1 MLFIYTFYD
10 KIMYTYSI
18 LKGGRMK
25 RKIEEKL
32 IEWKNRKNHKP
43 LIIDGARQV
52 GKTYIS
58 FSFGKEN
65 YKNTVYFNFENSK
78 DLNKIF
84 EKDLN
89 PERIIKE
96 LSVFSGN
103 NILEK
108 DTLIIFDEIQASE
121 KALTSLKY
129 FFEEKPNYD
138 IICAGSLLGVALNR
152 ESYSFPVG
160 KVEILRMYPL
170 DFEEFLWALNE
181 KELSKMIRE
190 HFNNNEEFSLHNKAM
205 EYYKKYLVIGGM
217 PRIILDYIE
226 TENFDFVYSSQK
238 TLNDSY
244 IADMAKYASPYE
256 TVKIMNTFNSIPAQ
270 LAKENKKFQYKVIK
284 SGARANEY
292 EVPIEW
298 LVSSGIITKCIKVTE
313 GKLPLKSYSEPSSF
327 KIYLADTGLLC
338 SKFEIPAN
346 IILYGNDKF
355 SEFRGALTEN
365 YVCTALSMNN
375 YTPYYFEKNQTLEI
389 DFIIQDKEGNI
400 IPVEV
405 KSGEHVRATSLNNYI
420 KKYSPLY
427 SIRISGKNFGFENG
441 IKSVPLYSVFCI

>member
-1 MLFIYTFYD
+1 
-10 KIMYTYSI
+10 
-18 LKGGRMK
+18 MK

-32 IEWKNRKNHKP
+32 IEWKNGENHKP
-43 LIIDGARQV
+43 LIIDGARQI
-52 GKTYIS
+52 GKTYIA

-65 YKNTVYFNFENSK
+65 YKNSVYFNFENSK
-78 DLNKIF
+78 DLNRIF

-89 PERIIKE
+89 PERIIRE
-96 LSVFSGN
+96 LSVFSGST
-103 NILEK
+103 ILEK
-108 DTLIIFDEIQASE
+108 ETLIIFDEIQASE

-129 FFEEKPNYD
+129 FYEEKPNYD
-138 IICAGSLLGVALNR
+138 IICAGNLLGVALNR

-160 KVEILRMYPL
+160 KVELLRMYPM

-181 KELSKMIRE
+181 IELSKMIRE
-190 HFNNNEEFSLHNKAM
+190 HFNSNEIFSLHDKAM

-217 PRIILDYIE
+217 PRVILDYIE

-244 IADMAKYASPYE
+244 IADMAKYATPYE

-298 LVSSGIITKCIKVTE
+298 LVSSGVINKCVKVTE
-313 GKLPLKSYSEPSSF
+313 GKLPLKAYSEPSSF

-346 IILYGNDKF
+346 IILYGNDTF
-355 SEFRGALTEN
+355 AEFRGALTEN
-365 YVCTALSMNN
+365 YVCSALAMNN
-375 YTPYYFEKNQTLEI
+375 YASYYFEKNQTLEI
-389 DFIIQDKEGNI
+389 DFVIQDKEGNI

-405 KSGEHVRATSLNNYI
+405 KSAEHVRATSLNNYI
-420 KKYSPLY
+420 KRYSPKY
-427 SIRISGKNFGFENG
+427 SIRVSGKNFGFENG
-441 IKSVPLYSVFCI
+441 IKSVPLYAVFCI

>member
-1 MLFIYTFYD
+1 
-10 KIMYTYSI
+10 
-18 LKGGRMK
+18 MK

-32 IEWKNRKNHKP
+32 IEWKNRENHRP

-52 GKTYIS
+52 GKTYIT
-58 FSFGKEN
+58 FSFGKKY
-65 YKNTVYFNFENSK
+65 YKNTVYFNFENAK
-78 DLNKIF
+78 DLAKIF

-89 PERIIKE
+89 SDRIIKE
-96 LSVFSGN
+96 LSAFSGN
-103 NILEK
+103 TILKK
-108 DTLIIFDEIQASE
+108 DTLIIFDEIQACE

-129 FFEEKPNYD
+129 FYEENQDYD

-152 ESYSFPVG
+152 ENYSFPVG
-160 KVEILRMYPL
+160 KVEILRMYPM

-181 KELSKMIRE
+181 NILAQMIRE
-190 HFNNNEEFSLHNKAM
+190 HFNLNEQFSLHDKAM
-205 EYYKKYLVIGGM
+205 EYYKKYLVVGGM
-217 PRIILDYIE
+217 PRVVLDYIE

-238 TLNDSY
+238 NLNDSY
-244 IADMAKYASPYE
+244 IADMAKYATPYE
-256 TVKIMNTFNSIPAQ
+256 TVKIMNAFNSIPAQ

-298 LVSSGIITKCIKVTE
+298 LLSSGVINKCIKVTE
-313 GKLPLKSYSEPSSF
+313 GKFPLKAYSEPSSF

-355 SEFRGALTEN
+355 LEFKGALTEN
-365 YVCTALSMNN
+365 YVCSSLVMNN
-375 YTPYYFEKNQTLEI
+375 YTSYYFEKNQTLEI

-405 KSGEHVRATSLNNYI
+405 KSSEHVRATSLNNYI
-420 KKYSPLY
+420 KKYSPKY

-441 IKSVPLYSVFCI
+441 IKSVPLYAVFCI

>member
-1 MLFIYTFYD
+1 
-10 KIMYTYSI
+10 
-18 LKGGRMK
+18 MK

-32 IEWKNRKNHKP
+32 IEWKNRENHKP
-43 LIIDGARQV
+43 LIIDGARQI
-52 GKTYIS
+52 GKTYIA

-65 YKNTVYFNFENSK
+65 YKNSVYFNFENSK
-78 DLNKIF
+78 DLNRIF

-89 PERIIKE
+89 PERIIRE
-96 LSVFSGN
+96 LSVFSGST
-103 NILEK
+103 ILEK
-108 DTLIIFDEIQASE
+108 ETLIIFDEIQASE

-129 FFEEKPNYD
+129 FYEEKPNYD

-160 KVEILRMYPL
+160 KVELLRMYPM

-181 KELSKMIRE
+181 IELSKMIRE
-190 HFNNNEEFSLHNKAM
+190 HFNSNEAFSLHDKAM

-217 PRIILDYIE
+217 PRVILDYIE
-226 TENFDFVYSSQK
+226 TKNFDFVYSSQK

-244 IADMAKYASPYE
+244 IADMAKYATPYE

-298 LVSSGIITKCIKVTE
+298 LVSSGVINKCVKVTE
-313 GKLPLKSYSEPSSF
+313 GKLPLKAYSEPSSF

-346 IILYGNDKF
+346 IILYGNDTF
-355 SEFRGALTEN
+355 VEFRGALTEN
-365 YVCTALSMNN
+365 YVCSALAMNN
-375 YTPYYFEKNQTLEI
+375 YASYYFEKNQTLEI
-389 DFIIQDKEGNI
+389 DFVIQDKEGNI

-405 KSGEHVRATSLNNYI
+405 KSAEHVRATSLNNYI
-420 KKYSPLY
+420 KRYSPKY
-427 SIRISGKNFGFENG
+427 SIRVSGKNFGFENG
-441 IKSVPLYSVFCI
+441 IKSVPLYAVFCI

>member
-1 MLFIYTFYD
+1 
-10 KIMYTYSI
+10 
-18 LKGGRMK
+18 MK

-32 IEWKNRKNHKP
+32 IEWKNRENHKP
-43 LIIDGARQV
+43 LIINGARQI
-52 GKTYIS
+52 GKTYIA

-65 YKNTVYFNFENSK
+65 YKNSVYFNFENSK
-78 DLNKIF
+78 DLNRIF

-89 PERIIKE
+89 PERIIRE
-96 LSVFSGN
+96 LSVFSGST
-103 NILEK
+103 ILEK
-108 DTLIIFDEIQASE
+108 ETLIIFDEIQASE

-129 FFEEKPNYD
+129 FYEEKPNYD

-160 KVEILRMYPL
+160 KVELLRMYPM

-181 KELSKMIRE
+181 IELSKMIRE
-190 HFNNNEEFSLHNKAM
+190 HFNSNEAFSLHDKAM
-205 EYYKKYLVIGGM
+205 EYYKKYLVIAGM
-217 PRIILDYIE
+217 PRVILDYIE

-244 IADMAKYASPYE
+244 IADMAKYATPYE

-298 LVSSGIITKCIKVTE
+298 LVSSGVINKCVKVTE
-313 GKLPLKSYSEPSSF
+313 GKLPLKAYSEPSSF

-346 IILYGNDKF
+346 IILYGNDTF
-355 SEFRGALTEN
+355 AEFRGALTEN
-365 YVCTALSMNN
+365 YVCSALAMNN
-375 YTPYYFEKNQTLEI
+375 YASYYFEKNQTLEI
-389 DFIIQDKEGNI
+389 DFVIQDKEGNI

-405 KSGEHVRATSLNNYI
+405 KSAEHVRATSLNNYI
-420 KKYSPLY
+420 KRYSPKY
-427 SIRISGKNFGFENG
+427 SIRVSGKNFGFENG
-441 IKSVPLYSVFCI
+441 IKSVPLYAVFCI

>member
-1 MLFIYTFYD
+1 
-10 KIMYTYSI
+10 
-18 LKGGRMK
+18 MK

-43 LIIDGARQV
+43 LIIDGARQI
-52 GKTYIS
+52 GKTYIA

-78 DLNKIF
+78 DLNRIF

-103 NILEK
+103 TILEK
-108 DTLIIFDEIQASE
+108 DTLIIFDEIQACE

-129 FFEEKPNYD
+129 FYEEKPDYD
-138 IICAGSLLGVALNR
+138 IVCVGSLLGVALNR
-152 ESYSFPVG
+152 ESFSFPVG
-160 KVEILRMYPL
+160 KVEMIRMYPM
-170 DFEEFLWALNE
+170 DFEEFLWALNK
-181 KELSKMIRE
+181 KELSEMIRE
-190 HFNNNEEFSLHNKAM
+190 HFNRNEEFSLHDKAM
-205 EYYKKYLVIGGM
+205 DYYKKYLIIGGM
-217 PRIILDYIE
+217 PRVILDYIE
-226 TENFDFVYSSQK
+226 MENFDFVYSSQK

-244 IADMAKYASPYE
+244 IADMAKYATPYE
-256 TVKIMNTFNSIPAQ
+256 TVKIMNAFNSIPAQ

-284 SGARANEY
+284 FGARANEY

-298 LVSSGIITKCIKVTE
+298 LVSSGVINKCIKVTE
-313 GKLPLKSYSEPSSF
+313 GKFPLKAYSEPSSF

-346 IILYGNDKF
+346 IILYGNDNF
-355 SEFRGALTEN
+355 VEFRGALTEN
-365 YVCTALSMNN
+365 YVCSALAMNN
-375 YTPYYFEKNQTLEI
+375 YTSYYFEKNQTLEI

-420 KKYSPLY
+420 KRYSPKY

-441 IKSVPLYSVFCI
+441 IKSVPLYAVFCI

>member
-1 MLFIYTFYD
+1 
-10 KIMYTYSI
+10 
-18 LKGGRMK
+18 MK

-32 IEWKNRKNHKP
+32 IEWKNRENHKP
-43 LIIDGARQV
+43 LIIDGARQI
-52 GKTYIS
+52 GKTYIA

-65 YKNTVYFNFENSK
+65 YKNSVYFNFENSK
-78 DLNKIF
+78 DLNRIF

-89 PERIIKE
+89 PERIIRE
-96 LSVFSGN
+96 LSVFSGST
-103 NILEK
+103 ILEK
-108 DTLIIFDEIQASE
+108 ETLIIFDEIQASE
-121 KALTSLKY
+121 KALTFLKY
-129 FFEEKPNYD
+129 FYEEKPNYD
-138 IICAGSLLGVALNR
+138 IICAGNLLGVALNR

-160 KVEILRMYPL
+160 KVELLRMYPM

-181 KELSKMIRE
+181 IELSKMIRE
-190 HFNNNEEFSLHNKAM
+190 HFNSNEIFSLHDKAM

-217 PRIILDYIE
+217 PRVILDYIE

-244 IADMAKYASPYE
+244 IADMAKYATPYE

-298 LVSSGIITKCIKVTE
+298 LVSSGVINKCVKVTE
-313 GKLPLKSYSEPSSF
+313 GKLPLKAYSEPSSF

-346 IILYGNDKF
+346 IILYGNDTF
-355 SEFRGALTEN
+355 VEFRGALTEN
-365 YVCTALSMNN
+365 YVCSALAMNN
-375 YTPYYFEKNQTLEI
+375 YASYYFEKNQTLEI
-389 DFIIQDKEGNI
+389 DFVIQDKEGNI

-405 KSGEHVRATSLNNYI
+405 KSAEHVRATSLNNYI
-420 KKYSPLY
+420 KRYSPKY
-427 SIRISGKNFGFENG
+427 SIRVSGKNFGFENG
-441 IKSVPLYSVFCI
+441 IKSVPLYAVFCI

>member
-1 MLFIYTFYD
+1 
-10 KIMYTYSI
+10 
-18 LKGGRMK
+18 MK
-25 RKIEEKL
+25 RKIEKKL

-43 LIIDGARQV
+43 LIIDGARQI
-52 GKTYIS
+52 GKTYIA

-78 DLNKIF
+78 NLNRIF

-89 PERIIKE
+89 PERIIRE
-96 LSVFSGN
+96 LSVFSGST
-103 NILEK
+103 ILEK
-108 DTLIIFDEIQASE
+108 ETLIIFDEIQASE

-129 FFEEKPNYD
+129 FYEEKPNYD
-138 IICAGSLLGVALNR
+138 IVCAGSLLGVALNR

-160 KVEILRMYPL
+160 KVELLRMYPM

-181 KELSKMIRE
+181 EELSKMIRE
-190 HFNNNEEFSLHNKAM
+190 HFNSNEAFSLHDKAM

-217 PRIILDYIE
+217 PRVILNYIE
-226 TENFDFVYSSQK
+226 TENLDFVYSSQK

-244 IADMAKYASPYE
+244 IADMAKYATPYE
-256 TVKIMNTFNSIPAQ
+256 TVKIMNAFNSIPAQ

-298 LVSSGIITKCIKVTE
+298 LVSSGVINKCIKVTE
-313 GKLPLKSYSEPSSF
+313 GKLPLKAYSESSSF

-346 IILYGNDKF
+346 IILYGNDNF
-355 SEFRGALTEN
+355 AEFRGALTEN
-365 YVCTALSMNN
+365 YVCSALAMNN
-375 YTPYYFEKNQTLEI
+375 YTSYYFEKNQTLEI

-405 KSGEHVRATSLNNYI
+405 KSAEHVRATSLNNYI
-420 KKYSPLY
+420 KRYSPKY
-427 SIRISGKNFGFENG
+427 SIRVSGKNFGFEKG
-441 IKSVPLYSVFCI
+441 IKSVPLYAVFCI

>member
-1 MLFIYTFYD
+1 
-10 KIMYTYSI
+10 
-18 LKGGRMK
+18 MK

-32 IEWKNRKNHKP
+32 IEWKNRENHKP
-43 LIIDGARQV
+43 LIIDGARQI
-52 GKTYIS
+52 GKTYIA

-65 YKNTVYFNFENSK
+65 YKNSVYFNFENSK
-78 DLNKIF
+78 DLNRIF

-89 PERIIKE
+89 PERIIRE
-96 LSVFSGN
+96 LSVFSGST
-103 NILEK
+103 ILEK
-108 DTLIIFDEIQASE
+108 ETLIIFDEIQASE

-129 FFEEKPNYD
+129 FYEKKPNYD

-160 KVEILRMYPL
+160 KVELLRMYPM

-181 KELSKMIRE
+181 IELSKMIRE
-190 HFNNNEEFSLHNKAM
+190 HFNSNEAFSLHDKAM

-217 PRIILDYIE
+217 PRVILDYIE

-244 IADMAKYASPYE
+244 IADMAKYATPYE

-292 EVPIEW
+292 EVSIEW
-298 LVSSGIITKCIKVTE
+298 LVSSGVINKCVKVTE
-313 GKLPLKSYSEPSSF
+313 GKLPLKAYSEPSSF

-346 IILYGNDKF
+346 IILYGNDTF
-355 SEFRGALTEN
+355 AEFRGVLTEN
-365 YVCTALSMNN
+365 YVCSALAMNN
-375 YTPYYFEKNQTLEI
+375 YTSYYFEKNQTLEI
-389 DFIIQDKEGNI
+389 DFVIQDKEGNI

-405 KSGEHVRATSLNNYI
+405 KSAEHVRATNLNNYI
-420 KKYSPLY
+420 KRYSPKY
-427 SIRISGKNFGFENG
+427 SIRVSGKNFGFENG
-441 IKSVPLYSVFCI
+441 IKSVPLYAVFCI

>member
-1 MLFIYTFYD
+1 
-10 KIMYTYSI
+10 
-18 LKGGRMK
+18 MK

-43 LIIDGARQV
+43 LIIDGARQI
-52 GKTYIS
+52 GKTYIA

-65 YKNTVYFNFENSK
+65 YKNSVYFNFENSK
-78 DLNKIF
+78 GLNRIF

-89 PERIIKE
+89 PERIIRE
-96 LSVFSGN
+96 LSVFSRST
-103 NILEK
+103 ILEK
-108 DTLIIFDEIQASE
+108 ETLIIFDEIQASE

-129 FFEEKPNYD
+129 FYEEKPNYD
-138 IICAGSLLGVALNR
+138 IICTGSLLGVALNR

-160 KVEILRMYPL
+160 KVELLRMYPM

-181 KELSKMIRE
+181 VELSKMIRE
-190 HFNNNEEFSLHNKAM
+190 HFNSNEAFSLHDKAM

-217 PRIILDYIE
+217 PRVILDYIE
-226 TENFDFVYSSQK
+226 TKNLDFVYSSQK

-244 IADMAKYASPYE
+244 IADMAKYATPYE

-298 LVSSGIITKCIKVTE
+298 LVSSGVINKCIKVTE
-313 GKLPLKSYSEPSSF
+313 GKLPLKAYSEPSSF

-346 IILYGNDKF
+346 IILYGNDNF
-355 SEFRGALTEN
+355 AEFRGALTEN
-365 YVCTALSMNN
+365 YVCSALAMNN
-375 YTPYYFEKNQTLEI
+375 YTSYYFEKNQTLEI

-405 KSGEHVRATSLNNYI
+405 KSAEHVRATSLNNYI
-420 KKYSPLY
+420 KRYSPKY
-427 SIRISGKNFGFENG
+427 SIRVSGKNFGFENG
-441 IKSVPLYSVFCI
+441 IKSVPLYAVFCI

>member
-1 MLFIYTFYD
+1 M
-10 KIMYTYSI
+10 
-18 LKGGRMK
+18 
-25 RKIEEKL
+25 
-32 IEWKNRKNHKP
+32 
-43 LIIDGARQV
+43 
-52 GKTYIS
+52 
-58 FSFGKEN
+58 
-65 YKNTVYFNFENSK
+65 
-78 DLNKIF
+78 
-84 EKDLN
+84 N
-89 PERIIKE
+89 PERIIRE
-96 LSVFSGN
+96 LSVFSGST
-103 NILEK
+103 ILEK
-108 DTLIIFDEIQASE
+108 ETLIIFDEIQASE

-129 FFEEKPNYD
+129 FYEEKPNYD

-160 KVEILRMYPL
+160 KVELLRMYPM

-181 KELSKMIRE
+181 IELSKMIRE
-190 HFNNNEEFSLHNKAM
+190 HFNSNEAFSLHDKAM

-217 PRIILDYIE
+217 PRVILDYIE

-244 IADMAKYASPYE
+244 IADMAKYATPYE

-298 LVSSGIITKCIKVTE
+298 LVSSGVINKCVKVTE
-313 GKLPLKSYSEPSSF
+313 GKLPLKAYSEPSSF

-346 IILYGNDKF
+346 IILYGNDTF
-355 SEFRGALTEN
+355 AEFRGALTEN
-365 YVCTALSMNN
+365 YVCSALAMNN
-375 YTPYYFEKNQTLEI
+375 YASYYFEKNQTLEI
-389 DFIIQDKEGNI
+389 DFVIQDKEGNI

-405 KSGEHVRATSLNNYI
+405 KSAEHVRATSLNNYI
-420 KKYSPLY
+420 KRYSPKY
-427 SIRISGKNFGFENG
+427 SIRVSGKNFGFENG
-441 IKSVPLYSVFCI
+441 IKSVPLYAVFCI

>member
-1 MLFIYTFYD
+1 
-10 KIMYTYSI
+10 
-18 LKGGRMK
+18 MK

-32 IEWKNRKNHKP
+32 IEWKNRQNHKP
-43 LIIDGARQV
+43 LIIDGARQI
-52 GKTYIS
+52 GKTYIA

-65 YKNTVYFNFENSK
+65 YKNSVYFNFENSK
-78 DLNKIF
+78 DLNRIF

-89 PERIIKE
+89 PERIIRE
-96 LSVFSGN
+96 LSVFSGST
-103 NILEK
+103 ILEK
-108 DTLIIFDEIQASE
+108 ETLIIFDEIQASE

-129 FFEEKPNYD
+129 FYEEKPNYD

-160 KVEILRMYPL
+160 KVELLRMYPM

-181 KELSKMIRE
+181 IELSKMIRE
-190 HFNNNEEFSLHNKAM
+190 HFNSNEAFSLHDKAM

-217 PRIILDYIE
+217 PRVILDYIE

-244 IADMAKYASPYE
+244 IADMAKYATPYE

-270 LAKENKKFQYKVIK
+270 LVKENKKFQYKVIK

-298 LVSSGIITKCIKVTE
+298 LVSSGVINKCVKVTE
-313 GKLPLKSYSEPSSF
+313 GKLPLKAYSEPSSF

-346 IILYGNDKF
+346 IILYGNDTF
-355 SEFRGALTEN
+355 VEFRGALTEN
-365 YVCTALSMNN
+365 YVCSALAMNN
-375 YTPYYFEKNQTLEI
+375 YASYYFEKNQTLEI
-389 DFIIQDKEGNI
+389 DFVIQDKEGNI

-405 KSGEHVRATSLNNYI
+405 KSAEHVRATSLNNYI
-420 KKYSPLY
+420 KRYSPKY
-427 SIRISGKNFGFENG
+427 SIRVSGKNFGFENG
-441 IKSVPLYSVFCI
+441 IKSVPLYAVFCI

>member
-1 MLFIYTFYD
+1 
-10 KIMYTYSI
+10 
-18 LKGGRMK
+18 MK

-32 IEWKNRKNHKP
+32 IEWKNRENHKP
-43 LIIDGARQV
+43 LIIDGARQI
-52 GKTYIS
+52 GKTYIA

-65 YKNTVYFNFENSK
+65 YKNSVYFNFENSK
-78 DLNKIF
+78 DLNRIF

-89 PERIIKE
+89 PERIIRE
-96 LSVFSGN
+96 LSVFSGST
-103 NILEK
+103 ILEK
-108 DTLIIFDEIQASE
+108 ETLIIFDEIQASE

-129 FFEEKPNYD
+129 FYEEKPNYD

-160 KVEILRMYPL
+160 KVELLRMYPM

-181 KELSKMIRE
+181 EELSKMIRE
-190 HFNNNEEFSLHNKAM
+190 HFSSNEPFSLHDKAM

-217 PRIILDYIE
+217 PRVILDYIE

-244 IADMAKYASPYE
+244 IADMAKYATPYE

-298 LVSSGIITKCIKVTE
+298 LVSSGVINKCVKVTE
-313 GKLPLKSYSEPSSF
+313 GKLPLKAYSEPSSF

-346 IILYGNDKF
+346 IILYGNDTF
-355 SEFRGALTEN
+355 VEFRGALTEN
-365 YVCTALSMNN
+365 YVCSALAMNN
-375 YTPYYFEKNQTLEI
+375 YASYYFEKNQTLEI
-389 DFIIQDKEGNI
+389 DFVIQDKEGNI

-405 KSGEHVRATSLNNYI
+405 KSAEHVRATSLNNYI
-420 KKYSPLY
+420 KRYSPKY
-427 SIRISGKNFGFENG
+427 SIRVSGKNFGFENG
-441 IKSVPLYSVFCI
+441 IKSVPLYAVFCI

>member
-138 IICAGSLLGVALNR
+138 IICAGSLLEVALNR

-298 LVSSGIITKCIKVTE
+298 LVSSGVINKCVKVTE
-313 GKLPLKSYSEPSSF
+313 GKLPLKAYSEPSSF

-338 SKFEIPAN
+338 SKFEIPTN
-346 IILYGNDKF
+346 IILYGNDTF
-355 SEFRGALTEN
+355 AEFRGALTEN
-365 YVCTALSMNN
+365 YVCSALAMNN
-375 YTPYYFEKNQTLEI
+375 YTSYYFEKNQTLEI
-389 DFIIQDKEGNI
+389 DFVIQDKEGNI

-405 KSGEHVRATSLNNYI
+405 KSAEHVRATSLNNYI
-420 KKYSPLY
+420 KKYSPKY
-427 SIRISGKNFGFENG
+427 SIRVSGKNFGFEKG
-441 IKSVPLYSVFCI
+441 IKSVPLYAVFCI

>member
-1 MLFIYTFYD
+1 
-10 KIMYTYSI
+10 
-18 LKGGRMK
+18 MK
-25 RKIEEKL
+25 RKIEKKL

-43 LIIDGARQV
+43 LIIDGARQI
-52 GKTYIS
+52 GKTYIA

-65 YKNTVYFNFENSK
+65 YKNTVYFNFENSR
-78 DLNKIF
+78 DLNRIF

-89 PERIIKE
+89 PERIIRE
-96 LSVFSGN
+96 LSVFSGST
-103 NILEK
+103 ILEK
-108 DTLIIFDEIQASE
+108 ETLIIFDEIQASE

-129 FFEEKPNYD
+129 FYEEKPNYD
-138 IICAGSLLGVALNR
+138 IVCAGSLLGVALNR

-160 KVEILRMYPL
+160 KVELLRMYPM

-181 KELSKMIRE
+181 EELSKMIRE
-190 HFNNNEEFSLHNKAM
+190 HFNNNEVFSLHDKAM

-217 PRIILDYIE
+217 PRVVLDYIE

-244 IADMAKYASPYE
+244 IADMAKYATPYE
-256 TVKIMNTFNSIPAQ
+256 TVKIMNAFNSIPAQ

-298 LVSSGIITKCIKVTE
+298 LVSSGVINKCIKVTE
-313 GKLPLKSYSEPSSF
+313 GKLPLKAYSEPSSF

-346 IILYGNDKF
+346 IILYGNDNF
-355 SEFRGALTEN
+355 AEFRGALTEN
-365 YVCTALSMNN
+365 YVCSALAMNN
-375 YTPYYFEKNQTLEI
+375 YTSYYFEKNQTLEI

-405 KSGEHVRATSLNNYI
+405 KSAEHVRATSLNNYI
-420 KKYSPLY
+420 KRYSPKY
-427 SIRISGKNFGFENG
+427 SIRVSGKNFGFEKG
-441 IKSVPLYSVFCI
+441 IKSVPLYAVFCI

>member
-1 MLFIYTFYD
+1 
-10 KIMYTYSI
+10 
-18 LKGGRMK
+18 MK

-43 LIIDGARQV
+43 LIIDGARQI
-52 GKTYIS
+52 GKTYIA

-78 DLNKIF
+78 DLNRIF

-96 LSVFSGN
+96 LSVFSGST
-103 NILEK
+103 ILEK
-108 DTLIIFDEIQASE
+108 ETLIIFDEIQASE

-129 FFEEKPNYD
+129 FYEEKPNYD
-138 IICAGSLLGVALNR
+138 IVCAGSLLGVALNR
-152 ESYSFPVG
+152 ENYSFPVG
-160 KVEILRMYPL
+160 KVELLRMYPM

-181 KELSKMIRE
+181 EELSKMIRE
-190 HFNNNEEFSLHNKAM
+190 HFNSNEAFSLHDKAM

-217 PRIILDYIE
+217 PRVILDYIE
-226 TENFDFVYSSQK
+226 TENLYFVYSSQK

-244 IADMAKYASPYE
+244 IADMAKYATPYE
-256 TVKIMNTFNSIPAQ
+256 TVKIMNAFNSIPAQ
-270 LAKENKKFQYKVIK
+270 LAKENRKFQYKVIK
-284 SGARANEY
+284 PGARANEY

-298 LVSSGIITKCIKVTE
+298 LVSSGVINKCVKVTE
-313 GKLPLKSYSEPSSF
+313 GKLPLKAYSELSSF

-346 IILYGNDKF
+346 IILYGNDNF
-355 SEFRGALTEN
+355 AEFRGALTEN
-365 YVCTALSMNN
+365 YVCSALATNN
-375 YTPYYFEKNQTLEI
+375 YTLYYFEKNQTLEI

-420 KKYSPLY
+420 KRYSPKY

-441 IKSVPLYSVFCI
+441 IKSVPLYAVFCI

>member
-1 MLFIYTFYD
+1 
-10 KIMYTYSI
+10 
-18 LKGGRMK
+18 MK
-25 RKIEEKL
+25 RKIEKKL
-32 IEWKNRKNHKP
+32 IEWKSRKNHKP
-43 LIIDGARQV
+43 LIIDGARQI
-52 GKTYIS
+52 GKTYIA

-78 DLNKIF
+78 DLNRIF

-89 PERIIKE
+89 PERIIRE
-96 LSVFSGN
+96 LSVFSGST
-103 NILEK
+103 ILEK
-108 DTLIIFDEIQASE
+108 ETLIIFDEIQASE

-129 FFEEKPNYD
+129 FYEEKPNYD
-138 IICAGSLLGVALNR
+138 IVCAGSLLGVALNR

-160 KVEILRMYPL
+160 KVELLRMYPM

-181 KELSKMIRE
+181 EELSKMIRE
-190 HFNNNEEFSLHNKAM
+190 HFNSNEAFSLHDKAM

-217 PRIILDYIE
+217 PRVILDYIE

-244 IADMAKYASPYE
+244 IADMAKYATPYE
-256 TVKIMNTFNSIPAQ
+256 TVKIMNAFNSIPAQ

-298 LVSSGIITKCIKVTE
+298 LVSSGVINKCVKVTE
-313 GKLPLKSYSEPSSF
+313 GKFPLKAYSDPSSF

-346 IILYGNDKF
+346 IILYGNDNF
-355 SEFRGALTEN
+355 AEFRGALTEN
-365 YVCTALSMNN
+365 YVCSALAMNN
-375 YTPYYFEKNQTLEI
+375 YTSYYFEKNQTLEI

-420 KKYSPLY
+420 KRYSPKYS
-427 SIRISGKNFGFENG
+427 IKISGKNFGFENG
-441 IKSVPLYSVFCI
+441 IKSVPLYAVFCM

>member
-1 MLFIYTFYD
+1 
-10 KIMYTYSI
+10 
-18 LKGGRMK
+18 MK

-43 LIIDGARQV
+43 LIIDGARQI
-52 GKTYIS
+52 GKTYIA

-78 DLNKIF
+78 DLNRIF

-96 LSVFSGN
+96 LSVFSGST
-103 NILEK
+103 ILEK
-108 DTLIIFDEIQASE
+108 ETLIIFDEIQASE

-129 FFEEKPNYD
+129 FYEEKPNYD
-138 IICAGSLLGVALNR
+138 IVCAGSLLGVALNR
-152 ESYSFPVG
+152 ENYSFPVG
-160 KVEILRMYPL
+160 KVELLRMYPM

-181 KELSKMIRE
+181 EELSKMIRE
-190 HFNNNEEFSLHNKAM
+190 HFNSKEAFSLHDKAM

-217 PRIILDYIE
+217 PRVILDYIE
-226 TENFDFVYSSQK
+226 TENLDFVYSSQK

-244 IADMAKYASPYE
+244 IADMAKYATPYE
-256 TVKIMNTFNSIPAQ
+256 TVKIMNAFNSIPAQ

-298 LVSSGIITKCIKVTE
+298 LVSSGVINKCVKVTE
-313 GKLPLKSYSEPSSF
+313 GKLPLKAYSELSSF

-346 IILYGNDKF
+346 IILYGNDNF
-355 SEFRGALTEN
+355 VEFRGALTEN
-365 YVCTALSMNN
+365 YVCSALAMNN
-375 YTPYYFEKNQTLEI
+375 YTSYYFEKNQTLEI

-420 KKYSPLY
+420 KRYSPKY

-441 IKSVPLYSVFCI
+441 IKSVPLYAVFCI

>member
-1 MLFIYTFYD
+1 
-10 KIMYTYSI
+10 
-18 LKGGRMK
+18 MK

-32 IEWKNRKNHKP
+32 IEWKNRENHKP
-43 LIIDGARQV
+43 LIIDGARQI
-52 GKTYIS
+52 GKTYIA

-65 YKNTVYFNFENSK
+65 YKNSVYFNFENSK
-78 DLNKIF
+78 DLNRIF

-89 PERIIKE
+89 PERIIRE
-96 LSVFSGN
+96 LSVFSGST
-103 NILEK
+103 ILEK
-108 DTLIIFDEIQASE
+108 ETLIIFDEIQASE

-129 FFEEKPNYD
+129 FYEEKPNYD

-160 KVEILRMYPL
+160 KVELLRMYPM

-181 KELSKMIRE
+181 IKLSKMIRE
-190 HFNNNEEFSLHNKAM
+190 HFNSNEAFSLHDKAM

-217 PRIILDYIE
+217 PRVILDYIE

-244 IADMAKYASPYE
+244 IADMAKYATPYE

-298 LVSSGIITKCIKVTE
+298 LVSSGVINKCVKVTE
-313 GKLPLKSYSEPSSF
+313 GKLPLKAYSEPSSF

-346 IILYGNDKF
+346 IILYGNDTF
-355 SEFRGALTEN
+355 VEFRGALTEN
-365 YVCTALSMNN
+365 YVCSALAMNN
-375 YTPYYFEKNQTLEI
+375 YASYYFEKNQTLEI
-389 DFIIQDKEGNI
+389 DFVIQDKEGNI

-405 KSGEHVRATSLNNYI
+405 KSAEHVRATSLNNYI
-420 KKYSPLY
+420 KRYSPKY
-427 SIRISGKNFGFENG
+427 SIRVSGKNFGFENG
-441 IKSVPLYSVFCI
+441 IKSVPLYAVFCI

>member
-1 MLFIYTFYD
+1 
-10 KIMYTYSI
+10 
-18 LKGGRMK
+18 MK

-32 IEWKNRKNHKP
+32 LEWKNRKNHKP

-52 GKTYIS
+52 GKTHSILT
-58 FSFGKEN
+58 FGKGY
-65 YKNTVYFNFENSK
+65 YKNTVYFNFENAR
-78 DLNKIF
+78 DLMKIF

-103 NILEK
+103 SILEK
-108 DTLIIFDEIQASE
+108 DTLIIFDEIQACE

-129 FFEEKPNYD
+129 FCEEKPDYD
-138 IICAGSLLGVALNR
+138 VICAGSLLGVALNR
-152 ESYSFPVG
+152 ENYSFPVG
-160 KVEILRMYPL
+160 KVEMIRMYPM
-170 DFEEFLWALNE
+170 DFEEFLWALDK
-181 KELSKMIRE
+181 KELSEMIKE
-190 HFNNNEEFSLHNKAM
+190 HFNTNEIFSLHDKGM

-217 PRIILDYIE
+217 PRVVLDYIE
-226 TENFDFVYSSQK
+226 TKNFDFVYSTQK

-244 IADMAKYASPYE
+244 IADMAKYATPYE
-256 TVKIMNTFNSIPAQ
+256 TVKIMNAFNSIPSQ

-298 LVSSGIITKCIKVTE
+298 LVSSGVINKCIKITE
-313 GKLPLKSYSEPSSF
+313 GKFPLKAYSDPSSF
-327 KIYLADTGLLC
+327 KIYLTDTGLLC
-338 SKFEIPAN
+338 SKFEIPVN
-346 IILYGNDKF
+346 MILYGNDNF
-355 SEFRGALTEN
+355 SEFKGALTEN
-365 YVCTALSMNN
+365 YVCSALAMNN

-405 KSGEHVRATSLNNYI
+405 KSAEHVRATSLNNYV
-420 KKYSPLY
+420 KRYSPKY

-441 IKSVPLYSVFCI
+441 IKSVPLYAVFCL